1 MLNLSNYNKDG
12 SSEAP
17 HLTGPP
23 SGYSWR
29 KKIHE
34 GDKGGED
41 GMYFDFDYIC
51 LSVFLIAHIVTPP
64 PPLRGVGVARLN
76 SVREHVT

>member
-1 MLNLSNYNKDG
+1 
-12 SSEAP
+12 
-17 HLTGPP
+17 
-23 SGYSWR
+23 
-29 KKIHE
+29 
-34 GDKGGED
+34 
-41 GMYFDFDYIC
+41 MYFDFDYIC